1 MYNTIN
7 NCIVRLL
14 LQLMIGENES
24 MRVEAEKEI
33 YYARLQL
40 EEDKRIRE

>member
-1 MYNTIN
+1 MHNTIN
-7 NCIVRLL
+7 TCIVRLL

-33 YYARLQL
+33 YNARLQL